1 MHELFFNDGNNFKLY
16 LGDCLEV
23 LRSFEENTFDLVF
36 ADPPYF
42 LSDGGFTCHSG
53 KRVPVNKGKWDKS
66 KGIEKDCEFFEKWL
80 LECKRVLKDTGTIW
94 VSGTYHS
101 IFLSGFVLQK
111 LGFHILNDICWFK
124 PNAPPNISC
133 RYFTSSHETL
143 IWARKSKDSK
153 HYFNYQLMKNTSWLG
168 DYFKREKTQM
178 RSVWCITS
186 PLKKEKQYGKHPTQK
201 PLELLKRIILAST
214 EEEDIILDPFC
225 GSSTTGIAACELH
238 RKFVGID
245 TSKRYLELSIKRFD
259 SVIPRR
265 SEATTRDLITE

>member
-66 KGIEKDCEFFEKWL
+66 QGIEKDCEFFEKWL

-214 EEEDIILDPFC
+214 EEEDTILDPFC
-225 GSSTTGIAACELH
+225 GSSTTGIAAYELH

-259 SVIPRR
+259 SVIPGR